1 LLHALLVK
9 RLKKGITMVTAAKT
23 VSQVGMH
30 MTVAFSVMYICTGS
44 IALGGVAAV
53 LEPICNVILM
63 PVHDK
68 VWERIRNKV
77 EAREKSSKAIAP
89 QNVQNA

>member
-1 LLHALLVK
+1 
-9 RLKKGITMVTAAKT
+9 MVTAAKT

-30 MTVAFSVMYICTGS
+30 MTVAFSVMYIFTGS

-53 LEPICNVILM
+53 IEPICNVMLM

-68 VWERIRNKV
+68 VWEKIRYRIN
-77 EAREKSSKAIAP
+77 AREKAQMQVASQKT
-89 QNVQNA
+89 QNA

>member
-1 LLHALLVK
+1 
-9 RLKKGITMVTAAKT
+9 MVTVAKT

-30 MTVAFSVMYICTGS
+30 MTVAFSVIYVCTGS
-44 IALGGVAAV
+44 LALGGVAAV

-68 VWERIRNKV
+68 VWERIRDKV
-77 EAREKSSKAIAP
+77 EAREKSRKSMTP